1 MNYYPNL
8 FAFYRRDGKFSL
20 IIIVPSE
27 LGRYNYINGFA
38 EFLLTARG
46 LREAVDAVSRALQ
59 FFILLHVHPFFLDQG
74 AVKGGFRPSADLI
87 LRCRMCHAPEY
98 KCIDSETLL

>member
-1 MNYYPNL
+1 MYFNLMITVKCLSYVMNYYPNL

-59 FFILLHVHPFFLDQG
+59 FFILLHVHPFFFFWIKVL
-74 AVKGGFRPSADLI
+74 
-87 LRCRMCHAPEY
+87 
-98 KCIDSETLL
+98 

>member
-20 IIIVPSE
+20 IIIVPYE

-38 EFLLTARG
+38 EFIVDCSGSKGSCGCCVSCLTVFHTAP
-46 LREAVDAVSRALQ
+46 RAS
-59 FFILLHVHPFFLDQG
+59 FFLDQG